1 MLTTDL
7 LSPLLAAWTS
17 ASTASSGVLKRCCAC
32 ASEDSARISIAAPAS
47 MVILLKRRT
56 YCDLIMAVHPSM
68 RLRWGGGNPRARGE
82 PLVVGLERQPELVV
96 VDAQISVVAA
106 DDCIRSND
114 LHFLRHHA
122 DISLVAAVVAEAIEA
137 EPAVQMPE
145 QDDVVLERDVRAASA
160 AATTTAATSAAAAAT
175 AAACAGAATTTA
187 TATHTRVTTSGA
199 GHRGT
204 AAAAAAGECT
214 AATATTT
221 GPRATAGTLC
231 RFLTSTGTART

>member
-1 MLTTDL
+1 MVESSLRPMRRARHSSRPAGTSKIHWPSRCTIGIGNGQLSGPITSTVGLPGSETIRCPASESARYAFRTCGSSTGSPDETSSCEPGPRMLTTDL

-17 ASTASSGVLKRCCAC
+17 ASTASSGVLKSCCSC

-82 PLVVGLERQPELVV
+82 PLVVGVERQPELVV

-114 LHFLRHHA
+114 VHFLRHHA
-122 DISLVAAVVAEAIEA
+122 DISLV
-137 EPAVQMPE
+137 
-145 QDDVVLERDVRAASA
+145 
-160 AATTTAATSAAAAAT
+160 
-175 AAACAGAATTTA
+175 
-187 TATHTRVTTSGA
+187 
-199 GHRGT
+199 
-204 AAAAAAGECT
+204 
-214 AATATTT
+214 
-221 GPRATAGTLC
+221 
-231 RFLTSTGTART
+231 